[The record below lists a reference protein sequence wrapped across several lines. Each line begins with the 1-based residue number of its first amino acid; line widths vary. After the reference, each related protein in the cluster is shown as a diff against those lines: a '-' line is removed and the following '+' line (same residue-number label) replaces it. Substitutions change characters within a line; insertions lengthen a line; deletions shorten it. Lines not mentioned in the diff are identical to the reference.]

1 VSFKSI
7 IKLLFIIAA
16 LGFMGYYLAENWST
30 LKQYHWQFNIT
41 MLLMS
46 SVLLWFAL
54 LSSISMLHLA
64 FKRISNTKIS
74 LFQLFRVFNIANLGR
89 YLPGKIWNI
98 LGMYYL
104 VGEYGISK
112 KQTTIAI
119 LTSEISYKGSA
130 LLIGICYFLFSPLYG
145 QYLPV
150 MITLLA
156 CSLIFIHPRIVDK
169 FVNYGLRLFK
179 KQTIEINYSYS
190 TILIFFLLYIIVWMI
205 YSLAFYVFVSSLT
218 SLESVNI
225 IQFFTI
231 LPLCWVVGYIMIF
244 APGGIGVREGMLV
257 IILGEFLPA
266 EVALVIAVTQRIW
279 FTIVEGVNIIIS
291 FAVPAKVKEK

>member
-1 VSFKSI
+1 VSFRSI

-16 LGFMGYYLAENWST
+16 LGFMSYYLAENWST
-30 LKQYHWQFNIT
+30 LKQHDWQFDIT
-41 MLLMS
+41 L
-46 SVLLWFAL
+46 FL
-54 LSSISMLHLA
+54 LSSALLWLA
-64 FKRISNTKIS
+64 FFFSIYLIQQAFIRIANAKIS

-119 LTSEISYKGSA
+119 LASEISYKGSA
-130 LLIGICYFLFSPLYG
+130 LLIGICYFIFSPLYG

-169 FVNYGLRLFK
+169 LVNYGLRLFK
-179 KQTIEINYSYS
+179 KQTIQINYSYS
-190 TILIFFLLYIIVWMI
+190 TILVFFLLYIIVWMI

-225 IQFFTI
+225 FQFFTI

-279 FTIVEGVNIIIS
+279 FTIVEGINIIIS
-291 FAVPAKVKEK
+291 FAIPAKVKKE